1 MIKKKISKK
10 NNVIDFPAKLS
21 QIEKEIE
28 AIIFAAAEPLDI
40 ETIQSKISKRSDVE
54 KILKKLQIEYSNRGI
69 NLVCISKKWSFRTSP
84 NLSNLMAQEKTVEK
98 KLSKA
103 AIETLSI
110 IVYHQPVTRAEIEE
124 IRGVAFGTNTIEI
137 LMELNWVKPGG
148 RKNVPGK
155 PIQYVTTDDFLSH
168 FNLQKLSDLPTVD
181 ELGAAGL
188 IDSTNIDN
196 AIFGTGKFY
205 RENQENKKEDNT
217 KTPINTQRTGVTTHR
232 VGQDLFR
239 RKLLIKFNNKCAV
252 TGIENEEM
260 LLASHILP
268 WRDAD
273 DFQRL
278 DIENGILLDP
288 FYDKLFDRFFISFSD
303 SGKIILSEKLKKS
316 QKLMEFVDTDAVI
329 EVTDGMKKYLKIH
342 RKNLKN

>member
-1 MIKKKISKK
+1 MKKKIKK
-10 NNVIDFPAKLS
+10 DNIIDFPSKLS

-40 ETIQSKISKRSDVE
+40 ETIQSKISKRSDVL
-54 KILKKLQIEYSNRGI
+54 KILKKLQKEYSDRGI

-84 NLSNLMAQEKTVEK
+84 NLSRLMSQEKTVEK

-110 IVYHQPVTRAEIEE
+110 IVYHQPVTRSEIEE

-205 RENQENKKEDNT
+205 RENQDNKKEDIYSN
-217 KTPINTQRTGVTTHR
+217 I
-232 VGQDLFR
+232 D
-239 RKLLIKFNNKCAV
+239 
-252 TGIENEEM
+252 EM
-260 LLASHILP
+260 LSSTLES
-268 WRDAD
+268 D
-273 DFQRL
+273 DT
-278 DIENGILLDP
+278 
-288 FYDKLFDRFFISFSD
+288 K
-303 SGKIILSEKLKKS
+303 
-316 QKLMEFVDTDAVI
+316 
-329 EVTDGMKKYLKIH
+329 
-342 RKNLKN
+342 